1 MSAPLIVSPTLGT
14 REPGVGEARHMG
26 NGKGRPFLWVR
37 ASGGRVVF
45 LTHRQAHSLLRWG
58 A

>member
-1 MSAPLIVSPTLGT
+1 MLRPCPSEDAA
-14 REPGVGEARHMG
+14 GVRACVWDARHMG